1 MIAQGDPRHIA
12 WEVLHAVDDRAAY
25 ANLMLPS
32 LLRERR
38 LEARD
43 AGFATELTYTT
54 LRWRGFIDAVIE
66 ACAQRQT
73 TLIDTNSLNA
83 LRLGVAQ
90 ILLLRVPAHAA
101 VSTTVDLA
109 AAVASPNSRGF
120 VNAVLRRA
128 SELDLL
134 GWQSRIVE
142 KTTDELTS
150 LSLRYSHPRWIVVAL
165 RDALQQCGRS
175 IAELPVVLQAN
186 NDAVRPTLVARPPH
200 LLADTLAQDVSGSLG
215 RWVDTAV
222 EGVRGDIGAI
232 SAIRKGYAGVQDE
245 GSQLIAHVLAGIS
258 ISGDDS
264 QWLDMC
270 AGPGGKAALLAGL
283 AEARMAHL
291 TALDLQ
297 EHRVNLLRDAL
308 RHFPRADV
316 HTCDATDLTQLPD
329 YRDGMFDRVLV
340 DAPCSGI
347 GALRRRPDLRWQRDA
362 SAVSGLASL
371 QEALLLAAVK
381 AVRVGGVVGYA
392 TCSPHV
398 SETAVVVKQV
408 RRLARQQGIETEI
421 VNVSDQLSQ
430 VPHVRNGSELATL
443 NGGKPFLQLWP
454 DVHGT
459 DAMFLAILRRVETA
473 HD

>member
-1 MIAQGDPRHIA
+1 
-12 WEVLHAVDDRAAY
+12 
-25 ANLMLPS
+25 
-32 LLRERR
+32 
-38 LEARD
+38 
-43 AGFATELTYTT
+43 
-54 LRWRGFIDAVIE
+54 
-66 ACAQRQT
+66 
-73 TLIDTNSLNA
+73 
-83 LRLGVAQ
+83 VA
-90 ILLLRVPAHAA
+90 H
-101 VSTTVDLA
+101 
-109 AAVASPNSRGF
+109 
-120 VNAVLRRA
+120 
-128 SELDLL
+128 
-134 GWQSRIVE
+134 
-142 KTTDELTS
+142 
-150 LSLRYSHPRWIVVAL
+150 
-165 RDALQQCGRS
+165 
-175 IAELPVVLQAN
+175 
-186 NDAVRPTLVARPPH
+186 
-200 LLADTLAQDVSGSLG
+200 DVSGTLG

-222 EGVRGDIGAI
+222 DGVRGDLGAI
-232 SAIRKGYAGVQDE
+232 SAIRKGFAGVQDE

-297 EHRVNLLRDAL
+297 EHRVTLLRDAL
-308 RHFPRADV
+308 RHFPSADV
-316 HTCDATDLTQLPD
+316 HTCDATDLTHLPD

-362 SAVSGLASL
+362 AAVSGLASL

-408 RRLARQQGIETEI
+408 RRLARQQGIEIEI

-430 VPHVRNGSELATL
+430 VPHVRNGSELAML